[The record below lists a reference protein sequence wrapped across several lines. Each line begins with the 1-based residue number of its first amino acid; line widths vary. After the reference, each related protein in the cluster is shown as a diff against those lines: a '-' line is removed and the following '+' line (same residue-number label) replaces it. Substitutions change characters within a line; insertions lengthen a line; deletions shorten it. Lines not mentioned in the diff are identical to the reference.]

1 MTAILDLTDNA
12 PLPTCAHC
20 RRQGSADSFTT
31 QLVYAKKFDAR
42 GKLEMQG
49 IRYTVCR
56 DTDCGAQQQ
65 RKADS

>member
-1 MTAILDLTDNA
+1 MTAILDLTDKAN
-12 PLPTCAHC
+12 LPICSLC
-20 RRQGSADSFTT
+20 GRQGLPDSFTT